1 MQKLAR
7 IILFV
12 AFLMLTSFYAEAEEL
27 WRLRYFVP
35 TSSESEITFGSNKAA
50 EKLNTSGHSGNLV
63 FANGIGVG
71 YSTLR
76 SNVILEEV
84 SYIFRNDSLDL
95 SYTIGN
101 SLSFTFGAGRLING
115 RGELSLNGV
124 SYATANSTGGAVFF
138 NLGIPFIGGE
148 LLLGYRQNNIEYKNY
163 QSQISG
169 KTITLADHVKLLSS
183 QVSIGI
189 GFIF

>member
-1 MQKLAR
+1 MPKLAK
-7 IILFV
+7 IFLFV
-12 AFLMLTSFYAEAEEL
+12 AFLMLTAFSAEAVEL

-35 TSSESEITFGSNKAA
+35 TSAESEITFGSSKAT
-50 EKLNTSGHSGNLV
+50 EKLNTSGHSGILV

-76 SNVILEEV
+76 SNVILEGV

-115 RGELSLNGV
+115 RGELSRSGV

-148 LLLGYRQNNIEYKNY
+148 LLLGYRQNKIEYKNY

-169 KTITLADHVKLLSS
+169 KTVTLADHVKLLSS
-183 QVSIGI
+183 QVSVGI

>member
-1 MQKLAR
+1 VPKLAK
-7 IILFV
+7 IFLFV
-12 AFLMLTSFYAEAEEL
+12 AFLMLTTFSAEAAEL

-35 TSSESEITFGSNKAA
+35 TSAESEITFGSSKAA

-71 YSTLR
+71 YSMLR
-76 SNVILEEV
+76 SNVILERV

-95 SYTIGN
+95 SYTTGN
-101 SLSFTFGAGRLING
+101 SLSFIFGAGRLING
-115 RGELSLNGV
+115 RAELSLNGV
-124 SYATANSTGGAVFF
+124 SYSTENSTGGAVFF

-148 LLLGYRQNNIEYKNY
+148 LLLGYRQNNIEYKKY

-169 KTITLADHVKLLSS
+169 KTVTLADPVKLLSS
-183 QVSIGI
+183 QVSVGI

>member
-7 IILFV
+7 IFLFI
-12 AFLMLTSFYAEAEEL
+12 AFLMLTTFYAEAEEL

-35 TSSESEITFGSNKAA
+35 TSSESEITFGSNKAY

-148 LLLGYRQNNIEYKNY
+148 FLLGYRQNNIEYKNY

-169 KTITLADHVKLLSS
+169 KTVTLADHVKLLSS
-183 QVSIGI
+183 QVSVGI

>member
-1 MQKLAR
+1 
-7 IILFV
+7 
-12 AFLMLTSFYAEAEEL
+12 MLTAFSAEAAEL

-35 TSSESEITFGSNKAA
+35 TSVESEITFGSSKAA
-50 EKLNTSGHSGNLV
+50 EKLNTSGHSGNFV

-76 SNVILEEV
+76 SNVILEGV

-124 SYATANSTGGAVFF
+124 SYATENSTGGAVFF

-148 LLLGYRQNNIEYKNY
+148 LLLGYRLNNIEYKNY

-169 KTITLADHVKLLSS
+169 KTVTLADPVKLLSS
-183 QVSIGI
+183 QVSVGI